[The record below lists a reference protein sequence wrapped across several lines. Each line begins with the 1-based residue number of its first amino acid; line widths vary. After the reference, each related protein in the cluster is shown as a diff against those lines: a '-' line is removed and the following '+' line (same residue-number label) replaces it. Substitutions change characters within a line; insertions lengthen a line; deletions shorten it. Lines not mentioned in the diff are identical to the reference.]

1 MSTAAA
7 FAAAM
12 FDCGGAFGAGPSSSE
27 PAEMRRPDESAFAE
41 TEASPADTDAATPL
55 RLTPAP
61 ALTPPAE
68 VPAEMPLPPPTLAPA
83 RAPPTDAPAEM
94 PPRPAETPTEM
105 PPLPRDREE
114 DFEDDDFEDDEEDE
128 PFDPPPL
135 LLPPPRPP
143 PPPNNASAGVDK
155 ANRIA
160 TQLVIVFTNMA
171 ASVRTETQC
180 CRSARVHALAN
191 W

>member
-1 MSTAAA
+1 
-7 FAAAM
+7 M
-12 FDCGGAFGAGPSSSE
+12 FDCGGAFGPSFSSA
-27 PAEMRRPDESAFAE
+27 PAETRRPDESAFTASDASPPE
-41 TEASPADTDAATPL
+41 TEAAMPL
-55 RLTPAP
+55 LFARAP
-61 ALTPPAE
+61 ALTPPTEA
-68 VPAEMPLPPPTLAPA
+68 PTEMPLPPPTLAPA
-83 RAPPTDAPAEM
+83 RAPPADAPA
-94 PPRPAETPTEM
+94 EM